1 MLTPPGGVESPDQT
15 RDPAPGTT
23 TDRRIARRRPR
34 SITGVA
40 AGRGRAMGCGCP
52 SLAAHPGLI
61 VLAVALPVLEA
72 LILGVIG
79 ASGNQALAPQA
90 TAPAPFGVF
99 HDLRWLLVFH
109 PSWHAFALE
118 LTALVVVRSA
128 ITALLLRA
136 AWPRGQQPPGSLRLA
151 AGSVAFT
158 LLSALVLLPFA
169 ALLLGMAIVSLSW
182 LFFIAVPSMLG
193 VAALVHHG
201 AVVPT
206 WWRERPPGRT
216 VGWVLLSFLVLTMA
230 SAAIVLTPAPLR
242 LPAVGAAG
250 LFNAW
255 AWHSIVHNLRCARR
269 PRRFMPVA
277 PLGVAAL
284 VGVILVGVSVGF
296 SVSSRGN
303 PLARAAHV
311 TDAAEPGTG
320 AGNAVAAETGRP
332 VLLVSGFGS
341 RYTGQD
347 DGIGAWADE
356 RRFSYRG
363 VDPEGRPLPYQ
374 DADTYQDVSRSVA
387 LMARQVDVF
396 RADVEKP
403 VTVVAE
409 SEGALIAKAYL
420 MAHPEAPV
428 DTLVLL
434 SPLVEPG
441 SAYYPPAGDDGWGV
455 AGGLGLRWIT
465 AVVRTLSPLNVT
477 TDDGLFRSIADE
489 APALREILACPVDG
503 VDQLA
508 VFPLADAVAGAEPH
522 LDGVPSAVVPA
533 FHGGL
538 ADNAE
543 VQHTIR
549 TVLERGAAP
558 EYGWWEATDT
568 VIRAGAAAWRVPM
581 LPISINPA
589 WEDGDDAS
597 SCTDIASLV
606 GAWVG

>member
-1 MLTPPGGVESPDQT
+1 
-15 RDPAPGTT
+15 
-23 TDRRIARRRPR
+23 
-34 SITGVA
+34 
-40 AGRGRAMGCGCP
+40 MGCGCP
-52 SLAAHPGLI
+52 SLGAHPGLI
-61 VLAVALPVLEA
+61 ALAVALPVLEA

-79 ASGNQALAPQA
+79 ASGAQALAPQA
-90 TAPAPFGVF
+90 SAPAPFGVF

-118 LTALVVVRSA
+118 LAALIAVRST

-136 AWPRGQQPPGSLRLA
+136 AWPIGKDAPGPLRLA
-151 AGSVAFT
+151 TGSVVFT
-158 LLSALVLLPFA
+158 MVSALVLLPFA

-182 LFFIAVPSMLG
+182 LFFIAVPSVLG
-193 VAALVHHG
+193 VAALLHHG

-216 VGWVLLSFLVLTMA
+216 VAWVLLSFLVLTMA
-230 SAAIVLTPAPLR
+230 SAVVVLTPATLR

-255 AWHSIVHNLRCARR
+255 AWHSIVHSLSCGR
-269 PRRFMPVA
+269 PVRRFMPVA

-284 VGVILVGVSVGF
+284 VGVIVLGVSVGF
-296 SVSSRGN
+296 SASSRGTQQ
-303 PLARAAHV
+303 AQAAHV
-311 TDAAEPGTG
+311 TSAAGAGAGTG
-320 AGNAVAAETGRP
+320 SAVNATAGRP

-341 RYTGQD
+341 RYSGQD

-363 VDPEGRPLPYQ
+363 VDGEGRPLPYQ

-387 LMARQVDVF
+387 LMARQVEAF
-396 RADVEKP
+396 RADVEQP
-403 VTVVAE
+403 VTIVAE

-420 MAHPEAPV
+420 MSHPEAPV
-428 DTLVLL
+428 DALVLL

-441 SAYYPPAGDDGWGV
+441 GAYYPPAGDDGWGV

-465 AVVRTLSPLNVT
+465 AAVRSLSPLDVT
-477 TDDGLFRSIADE
+477 TDDGLFRSLADD
-489 APALREILACPVDG
+489 APAFREMLACPVDG

-538 ADNAE
+538 VDNPA
-543 VQHTIR
+543 VQRTIGA
-549 TVLERGAAP
+549 VLQGGVSP
-558 EYGWWEATDT
+558 DDGWWEATDT
-568 VIRAGAAAWRVPM
+568 VIRAGAAAWRVPL
-581 LPISINPA
+581 LPISVNPV
-589 WEDGDDAS
+589 WESGDDAS
-597 SCTDIASLV
+597 SCSDIAGLV
-606 GAWVG
+606 TAWVG

>member
-1 MLTPPGGVESPDQT
+1 
-15 RDPAPGTT
+15 
-23 TDRRIARRRPR
+23 
-34 SITGVA
+34 
-40 AGRGRAMGCGCP
+40 MGCGCP
-52 SLAAHPGLI
+52 SLGAHPGLI
-61 VLAVALPVLEA
+61 VLAVALPLIEA
-72 LILGVIG
+72 LILGLIG
-79 ASGNQALAPQA
+79 ASGTQALAPQA
-90 TAPAPFGVF
+90 SAPAPFGVF

-118 LTALVVVRSA
+118 LAALIVVRSA

-136 AWPRGQQPPGSLRLA
+136 AWPIGKPAPGPLRLA

-158 LLSALVLLPFA
+158 LVSTLVLLPFA

-182 LFFIAVPSMLG
+182 LFFIAVPSVLG

-216 VGWVLLSFLVLTMA
+216 VGWVLLSFVVLTMA
-230 SAAIVLTPAPLR
+230 SAVVVLVPAPLR

-255 AWHSIVHNLRCARR
+255 AWHSIVHTLSCGR
-269 PRRFMPVA
+269 PARRFMPVA

-284 VGVILVGVSVGF
+284 VGVIVLGVTVGF
-296 SVSSRGN
+296 SVTSRSTQ
-303 PLARAAHV
+303 LARAGHV
-311 TDAAEPGTG
+311 TTAAGAAAGTG
-320 AGNAVAAETGRP
+320 SAATATAGRP

-341 RYTGQD
+341 RYDGQD

-363 VDPEGRPLPYQ
+363 VDGDGAPLPYQ
-374 DADTYQDVSRSVA
+374 DADTFQDVSRSVA
-387 LMARQVDVF
+387 LMAQQVEAF
-396 RADVEKP
+396 RADVLQP
-403 VTVVAE
+403 VTIVAE

-420 MAHPEAPV
+420 MSHPDAPV

-441 SAYYPPAGDDGWGV
+441 GAYYPPAGDDGWGV
-455 AGGLGLRWIT
+455 AGGMGLRWIT
-465 AVVRTLSPLNVT
+465 AVVRSLSPLDVT

-489 APALREILACPVDG
+489 APAMREMLRCPVKG

-522 LDGVPSAVVPA
+522 LHGVPSAVVPA

-538 ADNAE
+538 ADNPA
-543 VQHTIR
+543 VQRTIR
-549 TVLERGAAP
+549 AVLQGSVSP
-558 EYGWWEATDT
+558 DYGWWEATDT
-568 VIRAGAAAWRVPM
+568 VIRAGAAAWRVPL
-581 LPISINPA
+581 LPLSVNPV
-589 WEDGDDAS
+589 WEAGDDAS
-597 SCTDIASLV
+597 NCNDIASLV
-606 GAWVG
+606 SAWVG

>member
-1 MLTPPGGVESPDQT
+1 M
-15 RDPAPGTT
+15 A
-23 TDRRIARRRPR
+23 
-34 SITGVA
+34 
-40 AGRGRAMGCGCP
+40 CGCP
-52 SLAAHPGLI
+52 SLGAHPRLI
-61 VLAVALPVLEA
+61 VLAVGLPVIEA
-72 LILGVIG
+72 LILGMIG
-79 ASGNQALAPQA
+79 AAGAQALAPQA
-90 TAPAPFGVF
+90 SAPAPFGVF

-118 LTALVVVRSA
+118 LTALIAVRST

-136 AWPRGQQPPGSLRLA
+136 AWPIGKDPPGPMRLA

-158 LLSALVLLPFA
+158 MVSALVLLPFA

-182 LFFIAVPSMLG
+182 LFFIAVPSVLG
-193 VAALVHHG
+193 VAALLHHG

-216 VGWVLLSFLVLTMA
+216 VAWVLLSFLVLTMA
-230 SAAIVLTPAPLR
+230 SAVVVLMPGPLR

-255 AWHSIVHNLRCARR
+255 AWHSIVHTLSCAR
-269 PRRFMPVA
+269 PARRFMPVA

-284 VGVILVGVSVGF
+284 VGVILLGVSVGF
-296 SVSSRGN
+296 SVSSRSTQ
-303 PLARAAHV
+303 LARAAQV
-311 TDAAEPGTG
+311 TPPTSYAAAGT
-320 AGNAVAAETGRP
+320 GNAVEPTTGRP

-341 RYTGQD
+341 RYVGQD

-363 VDPEGRPLPYQ
+363 IDADGRPLPYQ

-387 LMARQVDVF
+387 LMAQQVEAF
-396 RADVEKP
+396 RADVHQP
-403 VTVVAE
+403 VTIVAE
-409 SEGALIAKAYL
+409 SEGALVAKAYL
-420 MAHPEAPV
+420 MSHPDAPI

-441 SAYYPPAGDDGWGV
+441 GAYYPPAGDDGWGV

-465 AVVRTLSPLNVT
+465 AVVRSLSPLDVT
-477 TDDGLFRSIADE
+477 TDDGLFRSLADD
-489 APALREILACPVDG
+489 APAFREMLACPVDG

-522 LDGVPSAVVPA
+522 LHGVPSAVVPA

-538 ADNAE
+538 ADNHA
-543 VQHTIR
+543 VQRTIR
-549 TVLERGAAP
+549 ALLQGGASP
-558 EYGWWEATDT
+558 DYGWWEATDT
-568 VIRAGAAAWRVPM
+568 VIRAGAAAWRVPL
-581 LPISINPA
+581 LPISINPV
-589 WEDGDDAS
+589 WERGDDAS
-597 SCTDIASLV
+597 SCGDIAGLV
-606 GAWVG
+606 TAWVG

>member
-1 MLTPPGGVESPDQT
+1 M
-15 RDPAPGTT
+15 R
-23 TDRRIARRRPR
+23 
-34 SITGVA
+34 
-40 AGRGRAMGCGCP
+40 CGCP
-52 SLAAHPGLI
+52 SLGAHPGLI
-61 VLAVALPVLEA
+61 FLAVALPVLEA

-79 ASGNQALAPQA
+79 AFGAQALAPQA
-90 TAPAPFGVF
+90 SAPAPFGVF

-118 LTALVVVRSA
+118 LTAMVVVRSA
-128 ITALLLRA
+128 ITGLLLRA
-136 AWPRGQQPPGSLRLA
+136 AWPIGKPPPGPLRLVVC
-151 AGSVAFT
+151 SVAFT
-158 LLSALVLLPFA
+158 VVSALVLLPFA

-182 LFFIAVPSMLG
+182 LFFIAVPSVLG
-193 VAALVHHG
+193 VAALLHHG

-216 VGWVLLSFLVLTMA
+216 VAWVVLSFLVLTMA
-230 SAAIVLTPAPLR
+230 SAVVVLTPVPLR

-255 AWHSIVHNLRCARR
+255 AWHSIVHTLSCSR
-269 PRRFMPVA
+269 PARRFMPVA
-277 PLGVAAL
+277 PLGVAGL
-284 VGVILVGVSVGF
+284 VGLIVLGVSVGF
-296 SVSSRGN
+296 SVSSRSDR
-303 PLARAAHV
+303 LAQASHV
-311 TDAAEPGTG
+311 EATAG
-320 AGNAVAAETGRP
+320 AGAGSGSAANAAADRP

-341 RYTGQD
+341 RYSGQD
-347 DGIGAWADE
+347 DGIGTWADE

-363 VDPEGRPLPYQ
+363 VDLDGRPLPYR

-387 LMARQVDVF
+387 LMARQVEAF
-396 RADVEKP
+396 QADVEQP
-403 VTVVAE
+403 VTIVAE

-420 MAHPEAPV
+420 MSHPDAPV

-465 AVVRTLSPLNVT
+465 ALVRELSPLDVT
-477 TDDGLFRSIADE
+477 TDDGLFRSLADE
-489 APALREILACPVDG
+489 APALREMLACPVGG

-508 VFPLADAVAGAEPH
+508 VFPLADAVAGAAPH

-538 ADNAE
+538 ADNPA
-543 VQHTIR
+543 VQRTIR
-549 TVLERGAAP
+549 TVLEGDISP
-558 EYGWWEATDT
+558 GDGWWEATDT

-597 SCTDIASLV
+597 SCRDIAGLV
-606 GAWVG
+606 EAWVG

>member
-1 MLTPPGGVESPDQT
+1 MLTPPSGVESA
-15 RDPAPGTT
+15 DPTADASPGTT
-23 TDRRIARRRPR
+23 ERHVALRGPR

-40 AGRGRAMGCGCP
+40 VGRGRVMGCGCP
-52 SLAAHPGLI
+52 SLGAHPGLI

-72 LILGVIG
+72 LILAVIG
-79 ASGNQALAPQA
+79 ASGAQALAPQA
-90 TAPAPFGVF
+90 SAPAPFGVF

-118 LTALVVVRSA
+118 LAALIVVRTT

-136 AWPRGQQPPGSLRLA
+136 AWPIGKPAPGPLRLA
-151 AGSVAFT
+151 ACSVVFT
-158 LLSALVLLPFA
+158 LVSALVLLPFA

-182 LFFIAVPSMLG
+182 LFFIAVPSVLG
-193 VAALVHHG
+193 VAALLHHG

-216 VGWVLLSFLVLTMA
+216 VAWVLLSFLVLTMA
-230 SAAIVLTPAPLR
+230 SAVVVLMPAPLR

-255 AWHSIVHNLRCARR
+255 AWHSIVHTLSCSR
-269 PRRFMPVA
+269 PARRFMPVA
-277 PLGVAAL
+277 PFGVAAL
-284 VGVILVGVSVGF
+284 VGVIVLGVSVGF
-296 SVSSRGN
+296 SVSSRSTQ
-303 PLARAAHV
+303 LARAAHV
-311 TDAAEPGTG
+311 NTAAGAGAGTG
-320 AGNAVAAETGRP
+320 SAVNATAGRP

-341 RYTGQD
+341 RYDGQD

-363 VDPEGRPLPYQ
+363 VDGDGGPLPYQ

-387 LMARQVDVF
+387 LMAQQVDAF
-396 RADVEKP
+396 RADVQQP
-403 VTVVAE
+403 VTIVAE
-409 SEGALIAKAYL
+409 SEGALVAKAYL
-420 MAHPEAPV
+420 MAHPDAPV

-441 SAYYPPAGDDGWGV
+441 GAYYPPAGDDGWGV

-465 AVVRTLSPLNVT
+465 AVVRSLSPLDVT
-477 TDDGLFRSIADE
+477 TDDGLFRSLTDD
-489 APALREILACPVDG
+489 APAFREMLTCPVDG

-522 LDGVPSAVVPA
+522 LHGVPSAVVPA

-538 ADNAE
+538 ADNPA
-543 VQHTIR
+543 VQRTISA
-549 TVLERGAAP
+549 VLQGGVSP
-558 EYGWWEATDT
+558 DYGWWKATDT
-568 VIRAGAAAWRVPM
+568 VIRAGAAAWRVPL
-581 LPISINPA
+581 LPISVNPV
-589 WEDGDDAS
+589 WEAGDDAS
-597 SCTDIASLV
+597 SCNDIADLV
-606 GAWVG
+606 TAWVG

>member
-1 MLTPPGGVESPDQT
+1 
-15 RDPAPGTT
+15 
-23 TDRRIARRRPR
+23 
-34 SITGVA
+34 
-40 AGRGRAMGCGCP
+40 MGCGCP
-52 SLAAHPGLI
+52 SLGAHPGLI

-79 ASGNQALAPQA
+79 ASGAQALAPQA
-90 TAPAPFGVF
+90 SAPAPFGVF

-118 LTALVVVRSA
+118 LAALIAVRST

-136 AWPRGQQPPGSLRLA
+136 AWPIGKDAPGPRRLA
-151 AGSVAFT
+151 ACSVAFT
-158 LLSALVLLPFA
+158 IVSALVLLPFA

-182 LFFIAVPSMLG
+182 LFFIAVPSVLG
-193 VAALVHHG
+193 VAALLHHG

-216 VGWVLLSFLVLTMA
+216 VAWVVLSFLVLTTA
-230 SAAIVLTPAPLR
+230 SAVVVLTPAPLR

-255 AWHSIVHNLRCARR
+255 AWHSIVHTLSCAR
-269 PRRFMPVA
+269 PARRFMPVA

-284 VGVILVGVSVGF
+284 VGVIVLGVSVGF
-296 SVSSRGN
+296 SVSSRSTQM
-303 PLARAAHV
+303 ARAAHV
-311 TDAAEPGTG
+311 TSAAGAGAGAGTG
-320 AGNAVAAETGRP
+320 SAQNATAGRP

-341 RYTGQD
+341 RYDGQD
-347 DGIGAWADE
+347 DGIGTWADE

-363 VDPEGRPLPYQ
+363 VDGVGRPVPYQ
-374 DADTYQDVSRSVA
+374 DADTFQNVSLSVA
-387 LMARQVDVF
+387 LMARQVEAF
-396 RADVEKP
+396 RADVEQP
-403 VTVVAE
+403 VTIVAE

-420 MAHPEAPV
+420 MSHPDAPV

-441 SAYYPPAGDDGWGV
+441 GAYYPPAGDDGWGV

-465 AVVRTLSPLNVT
+465 AVVRSLSPLDMT
-477 TDDGLFRSIADE
+477 TDDGLFRSLADE
-489 APALREILACPVDG
+489 APALREMLACPVEG

-508 VFPLADAVAGAEPH
+508 VFPLADAVVGAEPH

-538 ADNAE
+538 ADNHA
-543 VQHTIR
+543 VQRTIR
-549 TVLERGAAP
+549 TVLEGGVSP
-558 EYGWWEATDT
+558 DYSWWEATDT
-568 VIRAGAAAWRVPM
+568 VIRAGAAAWRVPL
-581 LPISINPA
+581 LPISINPV

-597 SCTDIASLV
+597 SCTDIAGLV
-606 GAWVG
+606 EAWVG

>member
-1 MLTPPGGVESPDQT
+1 MLTPPGGVESPDLT
-15 RDPAPGTT
+15 GDAPSDTT
-23 TDRRIARRRPR
+23 TDRRTARRGPR
-34 SITGVA
+34 SISGVA
-40 AGRGRAMGCGCP
+40 GPRGRELGCGCP

-72 LILGVIG
+72 LILAVIG
-79 ASGNQALAPQA
+79 ASGAEALAPQA

-118 LTALVVVRSA
+118 LTAFIVVRST
-128 ITALLLRA
+128 ITALLVRA
-136 AWPRGQQPPGSLRLA
+136 AWPRGMQPPGALRLA
-151 AGSVAFT
+151 AASVAFT
-158 LLSALVLLPFA
+158 MVSALVLLPFA

-182 LFFIAVPSMLG
+182 LFFIAVPSVLG
-193 VAALVHHG
+193 VAALLHHG

-216 VGWVLLSFLVLTMA
+216 VGWILLSFLVLTMA
-230 SAAIVLTPAPLR
+230 STAVVLTPAPLR

-255 AWHSIVHNLRCARR
+255 AWHSIVHNLHCGRR
-269 PRRFMPVA
+269 SRRFMPVA

-284 VGVILVGVSVGF
+284 VGVIILGVSVGF
-296 SVSSRGN
+296 SVSSQRDQI
-303 PLARAAHV
+303 ARAAHV
-311 TDAAEPGTG
+311 TAAIAPATG
-320 AGNAVAAETGRP
+320 AGNGVTASAGRP

-341 RYTGQD
+341 HYVGQD
-347 DGIGAWADE
+347 DGIGTWADE

-363 VDPEGRPLPYQ
+363 VDLDGRPLPYK

-387 LMARQVDVF
+387 LMARQVDAF

-403 VTVVAE
+403 ITIVAE

-420 MAHPEAPV
+420 MSHLEAPV

-441 SAYYPPAGDDGWGV
+441 GAYYPPAGDDGWGV

-465 AVVRTLSPLNVT
+465 AVVRTLSPLDVT

-489 APALREILACPVDG
+489 APAFREMLACPVDG
-503 VDQLA
+503 VRQLA

-538 ADNAE
+538 ADNSE
-543 VQHTIR
+543 VQRTIR
-549 TVLERGAAP
+549 DLLERGASP
-558 EYGWWEATDT
+558 KYGWWEATDT
-568 VIRAGAAAWRVPM
+568 VIRAGATAWRVPM

-597 SCTDIASLV
+597 TCGDIASLV

>member
-1 MLTPPGGVESPDQT
+1 MLTPTSGVESPGPTGD
-15 RDPAPGTT
+15 APQGTNE
-23 TDRRIARRRPR
+23 RPVALRGPR

-40 AGRGRAMGCGCP
+40 VRWGRAMGCGCP
-52 SLAAHPGLI
+52 SLGAHPGLI

-79 ASGNQALAPQA
+79 ASGAQALAPQA

-118 LTALVVVRSA
+118 LAALIVVRST

-136 AWPRGQQPPGSLRLA
+136 AWPIGKPAPGPLRLA
-151 AGSVAFT
+151 ACSVAFT
-158 LLSALVLLPFA
+158 LVSALVLLPFA

-182 LFFIAVPSMLG
+182 LFFIAVPSVLG
-193 VAALVHHG
+193 VAALLHHG

-216 VGWVLLSFLVLTMA
+216 AAWVILSFLVLTMA
-230 SAAIVLTPAPLR
+230 SAVVVLTPAPLR

-255 AWHSIVHNLRCARR
+255 AWHSIVHTLSCGR
-269 PRRFMPVA
+269 PARRFMPVA

-284 VGVILVGVSVGF
+284 VGVIILGVSVGF
-296 SVSSRGN
+296 SVSSRSTQ
-303 PLARAAHV
+303 LARAAHV
-311 TDAAEPGTG
+311 APAAGAGAGTG
-320 AGNAVAAETGRP
+320 AAVKATAGRP

-341 RYTGQD
+341 RYDGQD

-363 VDPEGRPLPYQ
+363 VDGDGRPLPYQ

-387 LMARQVDVF
+387 LMARQVEAF
-396 RADVEKP
+396 RADVQQP
-403 VTVVAE
+403 VTIVAE

-420 MAHPEAPV
+420 MSHPDAPV
-428 DTLVLL
+428 ETLVLL

-441 SAYYPPAGDDGWGV
+441 GAYYPPAGDDGWGA

-465 AVVRTLSPLNVT
+465 AVVRSLSPLDVT
-477 TDDGLFRSIADE
+477 TDDGLFRSIADD
-489 APALREILACPVDG
+489 APAFREMLACPVDG

-522 LDGVPSAVVPA
+522 LHGVPSAVVPA

-538 ADNAE
+538 ADNPT
-543 VQHTIR
+543 VQRTIR
-549 TVLERGAAP
+549 AVLDGGVSP
-558 EYGWWEATDT
+558 DYGWWKATDT
-568 VIRAGAAAWRVPM
+568 VIRAGAAAWRVPL
-581 LPISINPA
+581 LPISVNPV
-589 WEDGDDAS
+589 WEAGDDAS
-597 SCTDIASLV
+597 SCNDIAGLV
-606 GAWVG
+606 TAWVG

>member
-1 MLTPPGGVESPDQT
+1 MLSPPSGVESPDLT
-15 RDPAPGTT
+15 ADAPPGTIER
-23 TDRRIARRRPR
+23 DVALRGPR
-34 SITGVA
+34 SVTGVA
-40 AGRGRAMGCGCP
+40 IRGGRVMGCGCP
-52 SLAAHPGLI
+52 SLGAHPGLI
-61 VLAVALPVLEA
+61 VLAVALPLIEA

-79 ASGNQALAPQA
+79 ASGTQALAPQA
-90 TAPAPFGVF
+90 SAPAPFGVF

-118 LTALVVVRSA
+118 LAALIVVRSA

-136 AWPRGQQPPGSLRLA
+136 AWPIGKPAPGPLQLA

-158 LLSALVLLPFA
+158 LVSALVLLPFA

-182 LFFIAVPSMLG
+182 LFFIAVPSVLG
-193 VAALVHHG
+193 VAALLHHG

-216 VGWVLLSFLVLTMA
+216 VAWVLLSFVVLTMA
-230 SAAIVLTPAPLR
+230 SAVVVLMPAPLR

-255 AWHSIVHNLRCARR
+255 AWHSIVHTLSCGRSA
-269 PRRFMPVA
+269 RRFMPVA

-284 VGVILVGVSVGF
+284 VGVIILGVSVGF
-296 SVSSRGN
+296 SVTSRSTQ
-303 PLARAAHV
+303 LARAGHV
-311 TDAAEPGTG
+311 TTAAGAAAGTG
-320 AGNAVAAETGRP
+320 SAVNATAGRP

-341 RYTGQD
+341 RYDGQD

-363 VDPEGRPLPYQ
+363 VDGDGAPLPYQ
-374 DADTYQDVSRSVA
+374 DADTFQDVSRSVA
-387 LMARQVDVF
+387 LMAHQVEAF
-396 RADVEKP
+396 RADVQQP
-403 VTVVAE
+403 VTIVAE

-420 MAHPEAPV
+420 MSHPDAPV

-441 SAYYPPAGDDGWGV
+441 GAYYPPAGDDGWGV
-455 AGGLGLRWIT
+455 AGGMGLRWIT
-465 AVVRTLSPLNVT
+465 AVVRSLSPLDVT

-489 APALREILACPVDG
+489 APAMREMLTCPVNG

-522 LDGVPSAVVPA
+522 LHGVPSAVVPA

-538 ADNAE
+538 ADNPA
-543 VQHTIR
+543 VQRTIR
-549 TVLERGAAP
+549 AVLQGSVSP
-558 EYGWWEATDT
+558 DYGWWEATDT
-568 VIRAGAAAWRVPM
+568 VIRAGAAAWRVPL
-581 LPISINPA
+581 LPLSVNPV
-589 WEDGDDAS
+589 WEAGDDAS
-597 SCTDIASLV
+597 NCNDIAGLV
-606 GAWVG
+606 SAWVG

>member
-1 MLTPPGGVESPDQT
+1 MLTPPSGVESPDLT
-15 RDPAPGTT
+15 AHAPPGTT
-23 TDRRIARRRPR
+23 ERDVALRGPR
-34 SITGVA
+34 SVTGVA
-40 AGRGRAMGCGCP
+40 IRRGRVMGCGCP
-52 SLAAHPGLI
+52 SLGAYPGLI
-61 VLAVALPVLEA
+61 VLAVALPLIEA

-79 ASGNQALAPQA
+79 ASGTQALAPQA
-90 TAPAPFGVF
+90 SAPAPFGVF

-118 LTALVVVRSA
+118 LAALIVVRSA

-136 AWPRGQQPPGSLRLA
+136 AWPIGKTAPGPLRLA

-158 LLSALVLLPFA
+158 LVSALVLLPFA

-182 LFFIAVPSMLG
+182 LFFIAVPSVLG
-193 VAALVHHG
+193 VAALLHHG

-216 VGWVLLSFLVLTMA
+216 VAWVLLSFVVLTMA
-230 SAAIVLTPAPLR
+230 SAVVVLVPAPLR

-255 AWHSIVHNLRCARR
+255 AWHSIVHALSCGR
-269 PRRFMPVA
+269 PARRFMPVA

-284 VGVILVGVSVGF
+284 VGVIVLGVSVGF
-296 SVSSRGN
+296 SVTSRSTQ
-303 PLARAAHV
+303 LARAGHV
-311 TDAAEPGTG
+311 TTAAGAAAGTG
-320 AGNAVAAETGRP
+320 SAATATAGRP

-341 RYTGQD
+341 RYDGQD

-363 VDPEGRPLPYQ
+363 VDGDGAPLPYE
-374 DADTYQDVSRSVA
+374 DADTFQDVSRSVA
-387 LMARQVDVF
+387 LMAQQVEAL
-396 RADVEKP
+396 RADVQQP
-403 VTVVAE
+403 VTIVAE

-420 MAHPEAPV
+420 MSHPDAPV

-441 SAYYPPAGDDGWGV
+441 GAYYPPAGDDGWGV
-455 AGGLGLRWIT
+455 AGGMGLRWIT
-465 AVVRTLSPLNVT
+465 AVVRSLSPLDVT

-489 APALREILACPVDG
+489 APAMREMLTCPVRG

-508 VFPLADAVAGAEPH
+508 VFPLADAVAGAEPRLH
-522 LDGVPSAVVPA
+522 GVPSAVVPA

-538 ADNAE
+538 ADNPA
-543 VQHTIR
+543 VQRTIR
-549 TVLERGAAP
+549 AVLQGSVSP
-558 EYGWWEATDT
+558 DYGWWEATDT
-568 VIRAGAAAWRVPM
+568 VIRAGAAAWRVPL
-581 LPISINPA
+581 LPLSVNPV
-589 WEDGDDAS
+589 WEAGDDAS
-597 SCTDIASLV
+597 NCNDIAGLV
-606 GAWVG
+606 SAWVG

>member
-1 MLTPPGGVESPDQT
+1 
-15 RDPAPGTT
+15 
-23 TDRRIARRRPR
+23 
-34 SITGVA
+34 
-40 AGRGRAMGCGCP
+40 MGCGCP

-79 ASGNQALAPQA
+79 ASGAQALAPQA
-90 TAPAPFGVF
+90 SAPAPFGVF

-118 LTALVVVRSA
+118 LAALIVVRST

-136 AWPRGQQPPGSLRLA
+136 AWPIGKQPPGPLRLA
-151 AGSVAFT
+151 SCSVAFT
-158 LLSALVLLPFA
+158 IVSALVLLPFA

-182 LFFIAVPSMLG
+182 LFFIAVPSVLG
-193 VAALVHHG
+193 VAALLHHG

-206 WWRERPPGRT
+206 WWRERPPART
-216 VGWVLLSFLVLTMA
+216 VAWVLLSFLVLTMA
-230 SAAIVLTPAPLR
+230 SAAVVLTPTPLR

-255 AWHSIVHNLRCARR
+255 AWHSIVHTLSCSGRA
-269 PRRFMPVA
+269 RRFMPVA
-277 PLGVAAL
+277 PVGVAAL
-284 VGVILVGVSVGF
+284 VGVILLGVSVGF

-303 PLARAAHV
+303 RLARAAQV
-311 TDAAEPGTG
+311 TTIAGGGASAGSAA
-320 AGNAVAAETGRP
+320 NATSGRP

-341 RYTGQD
+341 RYSGQD
-347 DGIGAWADE
+347 DGIGTWADE

-363 VDPEGRPLPYQ
+363 VDVDGRPLPYE

-387 LMARQVDVF
+387 LMARQVEAF
-396 RADVEKP
+396 RANVEQP
-403 VTVVAE
+403 VTIVAE

-420 MAHPEAPV
+420 LSHPDAPV
-428 DTLVLL
+428 GTLVLL

-465 AVVRTLSPLNVT
+465 AVVRTLSPLEVT
-477 TDDGLFRSIADE
+477 TDDGLFRSLADK
-489 APALREILACPVDG
+489 APALREMLACPVEG

-538 ADNAE
+538 ADNHA
-543 VQHTIR
+543 VQRTIR
-549 TVLERGAAP
+549 AMLEGGPSP
-558 EYGWWEATDT
+558 ESTWLDATDT

-589 WEDGDDAS
+589 WEDSDDAT
-597 SCTDIASLV
+597 SCSDITGLV
-606 GAWVG
+606 DAWVG

>member
-15 RDPAPGTT
+15 GGAPPDTT
-23 TDRRIARRRPR
+23 TDRRIARRRSRP
-34 SITGVA
+34 ITGVA
-40 AGRGRAMGCGCP
+40 VRPGRAMGCGCP

-61 VLAVALPVLEA
+61 VLAVALPLLEA
-72 LILGVIG
+72 LILGMIG
-79 ASGNQALAPQA
+79 ASDAQALAPQA

-118 LTALVVVRSA
+118 LAALIVVRST

-136 AWPRGQQPPGSLRLA
+136 AWPIGKQPPGPLRLA
-151 AGSVAFT
+151 AGSAAFT
-158 LLSALVLLPFA
+158 MVSALVLLPFA
-169 ALLLGMAIVSLSW
+169 ALLLGMAVVSLSW
-182 LFFIAVPSMLG
+182 LFFIAVPSVLG
-193 VAALVHHG
+193 VAALFHHG

-216 VGWVLLSFLVLTMA
+216 VGWVLLSFLVLTVA
-230 SAAIVLTPAPLR
+230 SAVVVLTPTPLR

-255 AWHSIVHNLRCARR
+255 AWHSIVHNLRCGRR
-269 PRRFMPVA
+269 SRRFMPVA
-277 PLGVAAL
+277 PLGIAGL
-284 VGVILVGVSVGF
+284 VGVIVLGVSVGF
-296 SVSSRGN
+296 SITSRSDQ
-303 PLARAAHV
+303 LALAANV
-311 TDAAEPGTG
+311 RDIAEPAE
-320 AGNAVAAETGRP
+320 AGSAVTARGGRP

-341 RYTGQD
+341 SYDGQD
-347 DGIGAWADE
+347 DGIGTWADE

-363 VDPEGRPLPYQ
+363 VDLDARPLPYQ
-374 DADTYQDVSRSVA
+374 DADTYQDVARSVA
-387 LMARQVDVF
+387 LMARQVEAF
-396 RADVEKP
+396 QADVERP
-403 VTVVAE
+403 VTIVAE
-409 SEGALIAKAYL
+409 SEGALVAKAYL
-420 MAHPEAPV
+420 MSHPDALV

-465 AVVRTLSPLNVT
+465 AVVRTLSPLDVT
-477 TDDGLFRSIADE
+477 TDDGLFRSLADD
-489 APALREILACPVDG
+489 APAFREMLACPVDG

-508 VFPLADAVAGAEPH
+508 LFPLADAVAGAEPH

-543 VQHTIR
+543 VQRTIR
-549 TVLERGAAP
+549 TALEGGRSPG
-558 EYGWWEATDT
+558 YGWLEATDT
-568 VIRAGAAAWRVPM
+568 MIRAGAAAWRVPM

-597 SCTDIASLV
+597 SCRDFAGLV
-606 GAWVG
+606 EAWVG

>member
-1 MLTPPGGVESPDQT
+1 
-15 RDPAPGTT
+15 
-23 TDRRIARRRPR
+23 
-34 SITGVA
+34 
-40 AGRGRAMGCGCP
+40 MGCGCP
-52 SLAAHPGLI
+52 SLGAHPGLI

-79 ASGNQALAPQA
+79 ASGAQALAPQA
-90 TAPAPFGVF
+90 SAPAPFGVF

-118 LTALVVVRSA
+118 LAALIAVRST

-136 AWPRGQQPPGSLRLA
+136 AWPIGKDAPGPVRLA

-158 LLSALVLLPFA
+158 MVSALVLLPFA

-182 LFFIAVPSMLG
+182 LFFIAVPSVLG
-193 VAALVHHG
+193 VAALLHHG

-230 SAAIVLTPAPLR
+230 SAVVVLTPAPLR

-255 AWHSIVHNLRCARR
+255 AWHSIVHTLSCGR
-269 PRRFMPVA
+269 PARRFMPVA

-284 VGVILVGVSVGF
+284 VGIIVLGVSVGF
-296 SVSSRGN
+296 SVSSRSSQ
-303 PLARAAHV
+303 LARAAEV
-311 TDAAEPGTG
+311 TTAAG
-320 AGNAVAAETGRP
+320 AGAGSGGAVNATAGRP

-341 RYTGQD
+341 RYAGQD

-363 VDPEGRPLPYQ
+363 VDGDGRPLPYQ

-387 LMARQVDVF
+387 LMARQVEAF
-396 RADVEKP
+396 RAEVEQP
-403 VTVVAE
+403 VTIVAE

-420 MAHPEAPV
+420 MSHPDAPV

-441 SAYYPPAGDDGWGV
+441 GAYYPPAGDDGWGV

-465 AVVRTLSPLNVT
+465 AIVRSLSPLDMT
-477 TDDGLFRSIADE
+477 TDDGLFRSIADD
-489 APALREILACPVDG
+489 APAFREMLACPVDG

-522 LDGVPSAVVPA
+522 LHGVLSAVVPA

-538 ADNAE
+538 ADNPD
-543 VQHTIR
+543 VQRTIR
-549 TVLERGAAP
+549 TVLQGGASPERS
-558 EYGWWEATDT
+558 WWQATDT
-568 VIRAGAAAWRVPM
+568 VIRAGAAAWRVPL
-581 LPISINPA
+581 LPISINPV
-589 WEDGDDAS
+589 WEAGDDAS
-597 SCTDIASLV
+597 SCSDIAGLV
-606 GAWVG
+606 TAWVG

>member
-1 MLTPPGGVESPDQT
+1 
-15 RDPAPGTT
+15 
-23 TDRRIARRRPR
+23 
-34 SITGVA
+34 
-40 AGRGRAMGCGCP
+40 MGCGCP
-52 SLAAHPGLI
+52 SLGAHPGLI
-61 VLAVALPVLEA
+61 ALAMALPVLEA

-79 ASGNQALAPQA
+79 ASGAQALAPQA
-90 TAPAPFGVF
+90 SAPAPFGVF

-118 LTALVVVRSA
+118 LAALIAARST

-136 AWPRGQQPPGSLRLA
+136 AWPIGKDAPGRLRLA
-151 AGSVAFT
+151 ACSVAFT
-158 LLSALVLLPFA
+158 MVSALVLLPFA

-182 LFFIAVPSMLG
+182 LFFIAVPSVLG
-193 VAALVHHG
+193 VAALLHHG

-216 VGWVLLSFLVLTMA
+216 VVWVVLSFLVLTMA
-230 SAAIVLTPAPLR
+230 SAVVVLTPAPLR

-255 AWHSIVHNLRCARR
+255 AWHSIVHTLSCRR
-269 PRRFMPVA
+269 PARRFMPVA

-284 VGVILVGVSVGF
+284 VGVIVLGVSVGF
-296 SVSSRGN
+296 SVSSRSAQ
-303 PLARAAHV
+303 LARAAHV
-311 TDAAEPGTG
+311 ATAAAAGAGTG
-320 AGNAVAAETGRP
+320 SAANATAGRP

-341 RYTGQD
+341 RYSGQD

-363 VDPEGRPLPYQ
+363 VDGDGQPLSYQ

-387 LMARQVDVF
+387 LMARQVEAF
-396 RADVEKP
+396 RAEVEQP
-403 VTVVAE
+403 VTIVAE

-420 MAHPEAPV
+420 MSHPDAPV

-441 SAYYPPAGDDGWGV
+441 GAYYPPAGDDGWGV

-465 AVVRTLSPLNVT
+465 AVVRSLSPLDMT
-477 TDDGLFRSIADE
+477 TDDGLFRSLADD
-489 APALREILACPVDG
+489 APAFREMLTCPVDG

-508 VFPLADAVAGAEPH
+508 IFPLADAVAGAEPH
-522 LDGVPSAVVPA
+522 LHGVPSAVVPA

-538 ADNAE
+538 ADNPA
-543 VQHTIR
+543 VQRTIR
-549 TVLERGAAP
+549 AVLQGGMSP
-558 EYGWWEATDT
+558 DYGWWEATDT
-568 VIRAGAAAWRVPM
+568 VIRAGAAAWRVPL
-581 LPISINPA
+581 LPISINPV
-589 WEDGDDAS
+589 WEAGDDAS
-597 SCTDIASLV
+597 SCNDIAGLV
-606 GAWVG
+606 TAWDG